1 VDEVLAKATDTPNG
15 PAAYVHTADPE
26 RLGRLVDGID
36 AEVVVGNGFGNLTP
50 ATPFGGVKY
59 SGFGREGGRPGL
71 EEMVQP

>member
-26 RLGRLVDGID
+26 RLVDGID
-36 AEVVVGNGFGNLTP
+36 AEVMVGNGFGNLTP
-50 ATPFGGVKY
+50 ATPFGGVKD